1 MAEKTFSGII
11 IKKINYDEFDE
22 IVTIYGPE
30 HTFSFI
36 AKGVRKMSSKNRIAL
51 QLGNYIEII
60 YFPARLNNKLS
71 KLKKASIIAQPQ
83 LLKSNVASYVFDI
96 IELAQKVKKP
106 SSRFFISLVTA
117 IKNLGNKTDSLLK
130 TFVFFNALD
139 ALGVFP
145 TSNACVKCQ
154 RTDEIDD
161 FDFFQGGFLCNKHAT
176 KSRSLA
182 YLKALLSLC
191 KSDFS
196 SFLNTD
202 PKTNQ
207 EIFLAVKEYMAEQ
220 LFFY

>member
-1 MAEKTFSGII
+1 MAETTFSGIVV
-11 IKKINYDEFDE
+11 KKINYDEFDE
-22 IVTIYGPE
+22 IVTIYGSD
-30 HTFSFI
+30 HSFSFV
-36 AKGVRKMSSKNRIAL
+36 AKGVRKLSSKNRVAL

-60 YFPARLNNKLS
+60 YFPARLNNRLS

-83 LLKSNVASYVFDI
+83 LLKINVANYVFDI
-96 IELAQKVKKP
+96 IELVQKVKKP
-106 SSRFFISLVTA
+106 SNRLFVALVTA
-117 IKNLGNKTDSLLK
+117 IKNFGNNNDSLLK

-154 RTDEIDD
+154 RTDRIDD
-161 FDFFQGGFLCNKHAT
+161 FDFFQGGFLCKQHAI
-176 KSRSLA
+176 KSKSLV

-191 KSDFS
+191 KTDFS

-207 EIFLAVKEYMAEQ
+207 EIFLAIKEYMAEQ
-220 LFFY
+220 IFLY